1 MAGRIPGRMPT
12 KEDLERV
19 KQLDRYLGDI
29 GTRLSTLASGKLPSF
44 EKAIKE
50 FVEAREKS
58 KSLQKQLEKMSKELK
73 KETDKLSISDKLL
86 VKLKKEQEKI
96 EKAGLI
102 LGGKRLEQLKKEINT
117 NDELRDSQKQLNK
130 ETKNVKRQLDDV
142 GEGASSLG
150 KVIGVGLLDAFVSLT
165 VGMAKLGV
173 DLVSKSFKLLEDGVQ
188 RVYELFERWTK
199 AMGAFNMQLGAT
211 SPNIQAATKE
221 AKNWEGQI
229 RGLTDQFG
237 EGLQMYQEFVTG
249 FQRFLPEKEAE
260 GWGHLGLA
268 MARGL
273 GMGAT
278 AAGEFLKMSYQIGQS
293 SKEAE
298 EGFGDIQAGATAAGI
313 SVNKFAAELNESR
326 DYMASFGKSGQKMI
340 KTAAAWAKSLGVS
353 VKSLQQ
359 FTKLT
364 DTFESTTTMASRMN
378 TVFGTS
384 INSLQLMLEQDP
396 SKRLEMVR
404 KQLLSQG
411 KTFDSMSRQEREFLG
426 ETMNL
431 SQEELA
437 GTLKKGQSLDEF
449 REKQEAAH
457 KMQLSEDALLRKSQ
471 LATAQTM
478 YAFGAA
484 FDDITKNLLPLL
496 KPFTDLIGL
505 TGELDKNGNRI
516 KTFGQVMAGGLNEI
530 ISFLKDI
537 GNNKD
542 FSAFMKEIA
551 ADAKDFITE
560 ILKFVKS
567 PLFKETFSKVIQFTK
582 SVYDLIKSIIK
593 GIWSVKDTLI
603 NTSMMMTDSYTKIF
617 NFLNGGFG
625 ELAAMI
631 VEKMEEIPGL
641 IKDMFKDMVAT
652 AAANFSDMVD
662 TIVSW
667 VKFLAGKVKEH
678 FPNFASFF
686 DPAIAGAKSLMLFV
700 DDMIKK
706 FKIIDRIKSV
716 FSKGG
721 PAPEASQVQ
730 PEPSMQLKAMQAANH
745 AVIGAN
751 RFGALAVPPSPAIV
765 SPTSNANPTKM
776 KLPESSSILKKK
788 GSLPTAAQ
796 TTTKKIPGKAGDALA
811 SAEIKIVAG
820 DVYLDGALV
829 GRHIARLAADP
840 GGNA

>member
-1 MAGRIPGRMPT
+1 MPT

-19 KQLDRYLGDI
+19 KQLDKYLGDI
-29 GTRLSTLASGKLPSF
+29 GARLSAMARGELPSF

-50 FVEAREKS
+50 FIEARDKS
-58 KSLQKQLEKMSKELK
+58 KELQKQLEKMSKDQAK
-73 KETDKLSISDKLL
+73 NVDKVDRAQNKLL
-86 VKLKKEQEKI
+86 KTE
-96 EKAGLI
+96 
-102 LGGKRLEQLKKEINT
+102 KEI
-117 NDELRDSQKQLNK
+117 E
-130 ETKNVKRQLDDV
+130 KRQLAKQKISKKLLDDLEDQKV
-142 GEGASSLG
+142 ALENEEEALSDLQGAMKSAGQQLG
-150 KVIGVGLLDAFVSLT
+150 QLSIGAGGLAKVIGVGLLDAFVSLT
-165 VGMAKLGV
+165 VGMAKLGI
-173 DLVSKSFKLLEDGVQ
+173 DLIAKSFKLLEDGVQ

-199 AMGAFNMQLGAT
+199 AMGAFNMQLGAV

-221 AKNWEGQI
+221 AKVWEGQI

-249 FQRFLPEKEAE
+249 FKRLLPEEEAK
-260 GWGHLGLA
+260 GWGDLGIA

-278 AAGEFLKMSYQIGQS
+278 AAGEFLGAAYQLDQTPKDV
-293 SKEAE
+293 KES
-298 EGFGDIQAGATAAGI
+298 FGNIVAGATAAGV
-313 SVNKFAAELNESR
+313 SVNKFSAELNESR
-326 DYMASFGKSGQKMI
+326 DFMLGFGKQGQKMFI
-340 KTAAAWAKSLGVS
+340 QAAAYAKKLGVS
-353 VKSLQQ
+353 LKALQQ
-359 FTKLT
+359 FTKIT
-364 DTFESTTTMASRMN
+364 DTFESATTMASRLN
-378 TVFGTS
+378 TVFGTTV
-384 INSLQLMLEQDP
+384 NSLQLMLEQDP

-404 KQLLSQG
+404 KELTSQG
-411 KTFDSMSRQEREFLG
+411 KTFDNLSRQEREFLG

-437 GTLKKGQSLDEF
+437 GTLKAGQSLDKF
-449 REKQEAAH
+449 REKQEKAH
-457 KMQLSEDALLRKSQ
+457 EIQMSEDALLRKSQ

-478 YAFGAA
+478 FAFGAA

-505 TGELDKNGNRI
+505 TGAFDEQGNKVG
-516 KTFGQVMAGGLNEI
+516 KTFGEVMAGGLNEFK
-530 ISFLKDI
+530 SFLKDI
-537 GNNKD
+537 GDNKD
-542 FSAFMKEIA
+542 FSTFMEEIA
-551 ADAKDFITE
+551 TDAKDFIDE

-567 PLFKETFSKVIQFTK
+567 PLFKETFSEVIRFTK
-582 SVYDLIKSIIK
+582 SVYDLIKSIVK

-603 NTSMMMTDSYTKIF
+603 NTSMMMTNAYTKLF
-617 NFLNGGFG
+617 NFLNGGLG

-631 VEKMEEIPGL
+631 VEKMEKIPGL
-641 IKDMFKDMVAT
+641 IK
-652 AAANFSDMVD
+652 DMVD

-678 FPNFASFF
+678 FPNFTSLF

-745 AVIGAN
+745 AVVGANRFGALAAN

-796 TTTKKIPGKAGDALA
+796 TTTKKIPGKAGDVLA

-840 GGNA
+840 GGSA